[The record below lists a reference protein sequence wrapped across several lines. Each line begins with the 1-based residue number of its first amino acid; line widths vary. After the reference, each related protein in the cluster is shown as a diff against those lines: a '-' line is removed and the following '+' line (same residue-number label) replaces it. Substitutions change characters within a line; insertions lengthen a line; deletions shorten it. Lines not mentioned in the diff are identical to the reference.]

1 MPVHTI
7 LFQMRTALKK
17 IGIHID
23 TNERYFQQQ
32 AARIQRRLETS
43 DADAAAVTADLDIIA
58 FNPSIA
64 VTITRF

>member
-7 LFQMRTALKK
+7 LFQMQTALKR

-23 TNERYFQQQ
+23 TDEHFFQLQ
-32 AARIQRRLETS
+32 AARIQHLLETS
-43 DADAAAVTADLDIIA
+43 DADAVTADLDIIA